1 MVGPYVSLSLS
12 LFFYTKYIFDL
23 VYKYKSTCR
32 TNTFKITII
41 RNESNVN
48 KFNVNISII
57 DISRAF
63 GAPAKDGDSF
73 VLDMA
78 TSTVALGKV
87 EISQRRGAEIPNT
100 WGVNEKG

>member
-1 MVGPYVSLSLS
+1 LN
-12 LFFYTKYIFDL
+12 
-23 VYKYKSTCR
+23 
-32 TNTFKITII
+32 TNTVIF
-41 RNESNVN
+41 E
-48 KFNVNISII
+48 
-57 DISRAF
+57 ISRAF

-87 EISQRRGAEIPNT
+87 EISQRRGSEIPNT

>member
-1 MVGPYVSLSLS
+1 ME
-12 LFFYTKYIFDL
+12 F
-23 VYKYKSTCR
+23 
-32 TNTFKITII
+32 
-41 RNESNVN
+41 
-48 KFNVNISII
+48 
-57 DISRAF
+57 SRAF

-87 EISQRRGAEIPNT
+87 EISQRRGSEIPNT